1 MKLSQWPAGS
11 YSLLSTVFG
20 CPEPESHG
28 WSLGYIN
35 LTLSMKT
42 NYRQWFP
49 ERFRMLG
56 PYHKQHFQFNFCSR
70 TDSAVNGS
78 WPEGQYCFFKPSG
91 GQCPA
96 GFQEGL
102 FPLPDYRV
110 LMKTDGVVPDGDIT
124 GPGIQL
130 TLCCRDD
137 AGIDTMAL
145 PSTFPFYLMKPSP
158 KVACQAVSDMVVTE
172 EVFSFV
178 QTSNRSL
185 LNREGSFVAEESGN
199 YFKVTFCYYEPYKR
213 RECMYKEDNGVSYNG
228 RVNITAAGRPCQT
241 WDKRSYPMEG
251 RKRANNFCRQASDVK
266 SRPYCIV
273 SGSLDHCDI
282 PVCDSSYDLPNVID
296 KKIYRS
302 PPTLPQNPVANIVH
316 RWTGSFV
323 VARPTVEPW
332 VQVDFN
338 EDYEINSITVKR
350 SRAWEPYLAP
360 RLVTYVSR
368 HQWDFLTFGAYN
380 CEGPVDLGRHSV
392 FRFQCRRPLIGS
404 FVTVQNFVRYNP
416 DYIQNMFLQFET
428 SEIVIRGK
436 ATGCG
441 KSLGVRTGD
450 VKDFQFSSST
460 GANGYYGY
468 HARLNRATGWCAQ
481 SGDTDPYIQ
490 VDLLTPMIL
499 EQVVIQGWSDGRN
512 EFLINA
518 FTLWTGMKDH
528 NLKAHLNSIGDIKV
542 FHLNPTYPS
551 YVSQK
556 FQLSKQLTKIVRL
569 HLFRDKPPA
578 CVKFD
583 LIGCPKRVNLDVKC
597 REQNIKLGLQR
608 MPTHRIYPSVENINP
623 YIIKNRTME
632 TCRRYYSSNRNYY
645 VAYQFHKEQCIMLI
659 GTRYS
664 RHYRNRWEIGY
675 GPETEYGQDVCMRD
689 TSIDVYKC
697 GGIMKHTGEIISPSY
712 PFYYG
717 ENINCTWIVRLEEG
731 TFVRLDLVDVDLASK
746 EEHYET
752 SAYFDCED
760 TLTIYDRHRSGNHI
774 IAFMKGHLF
783 ETLEEPRYLSSSNEV
798 EINLIACPRIKETHA
813 RGFTIKVDA
822 TDCGGCGQGESSCS
836 RQAVCSHQC
845 GYISS
850 AAFPNFYPVSAS
862 CHWRIQGQTGQFV
875 TVKFN
880 MIDVIADGECEGDHV
895 SLYDLD
901 RARKKTLMG
910 KFCKHRRPIGE
921 IQSSWEIMDVEF
933 YSDFD
938 TAGTGFLLKYT
949 LQTIELSASFL
960 NVSGHCNENW
970 YEHRHSCYSFITSD
984 DGLTWIDAEK
994 RCIYA
999 GGHLVSISDHDETKF
1014 LHSTILN
1021 NNLFAEQETY
1031 IGLQKTSH
1039 GRYMWTDGKPL
1050 SRIEWYAGDSDGAS
1064 QPDGFEREACT
1075 MMVISSIR
1083 STTNWHDVACAFDKI
1098 SQYICETS
1106 NRILVAPEN
1115 NIPVGS
1121 DSDAK
1126 TGYYFP
1132 CANGEYISR
1141 LYTCDGSM
1149 DCTDGSDEDDC
1160 STDPCPRGMFTCTD
1174 GGCVDF
1180 AFYCDYKEHCKDGS
1194 DETNCVSSE
1203 CSSDQWRCSSGQ
1215 CVSADQRC
1223 DLLQDCVDGSDEAHC
1238 KAACRKPFFQ
1248 CYDGRCLPPAR
1259 VCDGFVDCVGQ
1270 YREDEDTQ
1278 CTTNSQPSCRAW
1290 YALGS
1295 RENGEYSIAIE
1306 DKTYSVECKFDMRE
1320 GMITT
1325 LIHHDLEDW
1334 TVTKEPGY
1342 LKDFY
1347 YDVPNNVIKY
1357 IKSASLACRQHVH
1370 FDCLQA
1376 YYFYR
1381 GRSNWKDIRGRRNY
1395 FYDDPNSN
1403 CSCILRDACNDN
1415 NTKCACD
1422 NTRDDLTRADDNTWG
1437 SDSGYIDDMDRLPI
1451 TQLWMRA
1458 QLRLSRVRHL
1468 VGPLICEEPSR
1479 THTSSLM
1486 CKSGVVVDVSH
1497 RCILDYDIYQQYTGC
1512 RDLTHIQDCETHECP
1527 VDHIKCPSSYCIP
1540 IRLVCDGRPDCADGM
1555 DERGC
1560 TNITCPGRFRCHG
1573 NMVCIPWQ
1581 QVCDT
1586 IRHCPEGDDE
1596 YFCDTSCPD
1605 ECLCEGAYIT
1615 CTGFYLDMIRHLPKY
1630 TRVLKLRGSFNKTL
1644 KNDTFRHMENLAL
1657 LDLSYLGVH
1666 VIEENSLSGLK
1677 NLLHLDLSMN
1687 SISLLPEGLFQSMG
1701 NLMSLLLNGNGTFKL
1716 TAASFDGLTSLP
1728 SLDLSGI
1735 ALRTLKRDMF
1745 HGLSSLLNL
1754 NLSDSKITAIEDK
1767 SFSGVS
1773 KLHTLDL
1780 THNFITDFTGD
1791 LFYGLEKL
1799 SYLYSDKYVFCCFKP
1814 QSVPNEQCLPAADE
1828 FSSCSDLMRN
1838 GVLRIC
1844 MWVLGFSALLA
1855 NFLSL
1860 ICRCIYDRQ
1869 SFKRSNDF
1877 FVANLAIS
1885 DLVMGVYMII
1895 IASAD
1900 VIYRGVYSW
1909 NDEAWRNSWVCQLA
1923 GLLASLSSET
1933 SVMFLCIITLER
1945 VLVVKFP
1952 LRDHDVFKK
1961 RSKFISILVWI
1972 VSFLM
1977 AGVPLL
1983 PISYFSKS
1991 FYSRSGVCLALPLT
2005 RNRPPGWEYSTA
2017 IFVIWNFI
2025 CFVFI
2030 AMGQAIIYQAVR
2042 ASQKLR
2048 KGRTTNDMAI
2058 ARKLSFIVLT
2068 DFVCWFPICVM
2079 GLIALQGYV
2088 INSEVY
2094 AWVAVFV
2101 LPINS
2106 ALNPIIYT
2114 LSAVDT
2120 MRKRKLNKA
2129 NTTLITT
2136 RSTVRTKSSVPH
2148 LLKKELL
2155 LQSQP
2160 PNSVCLSS
2168 YIGSLTSARNMLII
2182 AQQLAR
2188 SVDLLHSNGLVNGLV
2203 ETDNVCIVFDEG
2215 IVRKVTAPCIPIAT
2229 EMQEDY
2235 RRDIRDFGHLVST
2248 MLKAY
2253 TVAKKQHLRLRAS
2266 CLQDVKTL

>member
-1 MKLSQWPAGS
+1 
-11 YSLLSTVFG
+11 
-20 CPEPESHG
+20 
-28 WSLGYIN
+28 
-35 LTLSMKT
+35 
-42 NYRQWFP
+42 
-49 ERFRMLG
+49 
-56 PYHKQHFQFNFCSR
+56 
-70 TDSAVNGS
+70 
-78 WPEGQYCFFKPSG
+78 
-91 GQCPA
+91 
-96 GFQEGL
+96 
-102 FPLPDYRV
+102 
-110 LMKTDGVVPDGDIT
+110 
-124 GPGIQL
+124 
-130 TLCCRDD
+130 
-137 AGIDTMAL
+137 
-145 PSTFPFYLMKPSP
+145 
-158 KVACQAVSDMVVTE
+158 MVVTE

-178 QTSNRSL
+178 QTSNSSWMSG
-185 LNREGSFVAEESGN
+185 EGSFVAEESGN

-241 WDKRSYPMEG
+241 WDKSSYPMEG
-251 RKRANNFCRQASDVK
+251 RKEANNFCRQASDVE
-266 SRPYCIV
+266 SRPYCII

-282 PVCDSSYDLPNVID
+282 PVCDSSDDLANVID

-316 RWTGSFV
+316 RWT
-323 VARPTVEPW
+323 
-332 VQVDFN
+332 
-338 EDYEINSITVKR
+338 
-350 SRAWEPYLAP
+350 AWEPYLAP

-404 FVTVQNFVRYNP
+404 FVTVQNYVRYNP

-436 ATGCG
+436 
-441 KSLGVRTGD
+441 
-450 VKDFQFSSST
+450 
-460 GANGYYGY
+460 
-468 HARLNRATGWCAQ
+468 
-481 SGDTDPYIQ
+481 
-490 VDLLTPMIL
+490 
-499 EQVVIQGWSDGRN
+499 
-512 EFLINA
+512 
-518 FTLWTGMKDH
+518 
-528 NLKAHLNSIGDIKV
+528 
-542 FHLNPTYPS
+542 
-551 YVSQK
+551 
-556 FQLSKQLTKIVRL
+556 
-569 HLFRDKPPA
+569 
-578 CVKFD
+578 
-583 LIGCPKRVNLDVKC
+583 
-597 REQNIKLGLQR
+597 
-608 MPTHRIYPSVENINP
+608 
-623 YIIKNRTME
+623 
-632 TCRRYYSSNRNYY
+632 
-645 VAYQFHKEQCIMLI
+645 
-659 GTRYS
+659 
-664 RHYRNRWEIGY
+664 
-675 GPETEYGQDVCMRD
+675 D
-689 TSIDVYKC
+689 TSIDVYTC
-697 GGIMKHTGEIISPSY
+697 GGIIKHTGEITSRSY

-774 IAFMKGHLF
+774 IALMKGHLF

-862 CHWRIQGQTGQFV
+862 CHWRIQGQIGQYV

-901 RARKKTLMG
+901 LARKKTLMG

-921 IQSSWEIMDVEF
+921 IQSSWEMMDVEF

-960 NVSGHCNENW
+960 NVSG
-970 YEHRHSCYSFITSD
+970 
-984 DGLTWIDAEK
+984 
-994 RCIYA
+994 
-999 GGHLVSISDHDETKF
+999 
-1014 LHSTILN
+1014 
-1021 NNLFAEQETY
+1021 
-1031 IGLQKTSH
+1031 LQKKSQ
-1039 GRYMWTDGKPL
+1039 GPYMWTDGKPL

-1098 SQYICETS
+1098 SQFICETS
-1106 NRILVAPEN
+1106 NRILVAP
-1115 NIPVGS
+1115 GS
-1121 DSDAK
+1121 IFCLNTYVDSDAK

-1160 STDPCPRGMFTCTD
+1160 SSDPCPRGMFTCTD

-1194 DETNCVSSE
+1194 DETNCVSRE

-1238 KAACRKPFFQ
+1238 KAACREPFFQ

-1306 DKTYSVECKFDMRE
+1306 DSMETYSVECKFDMSE

-1357 IKSASLACRQHVH
+1357 IKSASLACRQRVH

-1381 GRSNWKDIRGRRNY
+1381 GRSNWKDISGRRNY

-1403 CSCILRDACNDN
+1403 CSCILRDACNVN

-1437 SDSGYIDDMDRLPI
+1437 SDSGYIDDMDSLPI

-1458 QLRLSRVRHL
+1458 QLRLSRVRHH

-1540 IRLVCDGRPDCADGM
+1540 IRLACDGHPDCADGM

-1581 QVCDT
+1581 QMCDT

-1615 CTGFYLDMIRHLPKY
+1615 CAGFYLDMIRHLPKY

-1657 LDLSYLGVH
+1657 LDLSNLGVH

-1687 SISLLPEGLFQSMG
+1687 SISMLPEGLFQSMG
-1701 NLMSLLLNGNGTFKL
+1701 NLMSLLLNGNGTLKL
-1716 TAASFDGLTSLP
+1716 TVASFDGLTSLP

-1745 HGLSSLLNL
+1745 QGLSSLLNL
-1754 NLSDSKITAIEDK
+1754 NLSDSKITTIEDK
-1767 SFSGVS
+1767 SFNGVS

-1814 QSVPNEQCLPAADE
+1814 PSVPNEQCLPAADE

-1844 MWVLGFSALLA
+1844 MWVLGFSALLG

-1885 DLVMGVYMII
+1885 DLVMGIYMII

-2005 RNRPPGWEYSTA
+2005 GNRPPGWEYSTA

-2048 KGRTTNDMAI
+2048 KRQTTNDMTI

-2136 RSTVRTKSSVPH
+2136 RSTVTTKSSVPH

-2235 RRDIRDFGHLVST
+2235 RRDIPDFGHLVST

-2253 TVAKKQHLRLRAS
+2253 TVAKKQHLRLRSS
-2266 CLQDVKTL
+2266 CLQDVESLYNC